1 MMQTKTVK
9 KIVLDL
15 DDTLNSLT
23 MYLLGKLGCGVGPFD
38 YHKYPDKC
46 NYNVIAA
53 WAELSRRK
61 EVSGDM
67 FWEWVNAKVWEK
79 APKSQE
85 FWLVDHCAS
94 LVGQKNVMIA
104 TSPTKSAD
112 CHSGKYHWIM
122 QNLPEWL
129 HRQYCITPRKVW
141 LAQEG
146 VLLIDDFDKNILDF
160 EENGGYAILVPR
172 PWNSLKALKP
182 SEYLRIALNQYE
194 FVWSD

>member
-1 MMQTKTVK
+1 MTKKVVK

-23 MYLLGKLGCGVGPFD
+23 MYLLGKLGCNVGPFE
-38 YHKYPDKC
+38 YEKYPNNCK
-46 NYNVIAA
+46 YNVIAA
-53 WAELSRRK
+53 WAELSGRK

-67 FWEWVNAKVWEK
+67 FWEWVNSKVWEE
-79 APKSQE
+79 APKSKE
-85 FWLVDHCAS
+85 FWIVEHCAN

-122 QNLPEWL
+122 KNLPEWL
-129 HRQYCITPRKVW
+129 HRQYCITPRKYW

-146 VLLIDDFDKNILDF
+146 VLLIDDFDKNIIDF
-160 EENGGYAILVPR
+160 QENGGYALLVPR
-172 PWNSLKALKP
+172 PWNSLRGLHP
-182 SEYLRIALNQYE
+182 SSYLSIAMETFDYIFE
-194 FVWSD
+194 S